1 MNRIL
6 AMALLL
12 AAGAPALADEVQLST
27 GKVLAVASVRPQGD
41 EVWLELAGGGTLAVP
56 AERVVAVREVAL
68 PDAGRTGERDAAA
81 EVPGGPPPRRV
92 ETTGS
97 GVEAL
102 IRQAAARH
110 GVDPGLVRAVIQAE
124 SAGDATAVSSRGA
137 MGLMQLMPATA
148 RARGVTDPFDPAQNI
163 DAGTAEL
170 AAWIDGYAGEI
181 ALGLAAYNAGGRA
194 VDRYDGIPPYRET
207 LDYVRRVLDLYLD
220 DPASP

>member
-1 MNRIL
+1 VNRVL
-6 AMALLL
+6 AIALVL
-12 AAGAPALADEVQLST
+12 AAGAPAFADEVHLSN
-27 GKVLAVASVRPQGD
+27 GQILAVASVRAQGD
-41 EVWLELAGGGTLAVP
+41 DVWLELDGGGTLAVP
-56 AERVVAVREVAL
+56 ADLVVEVREVAG
-68 PDAGRTGERDAAA
+68 PGAGRPVEAGAVAGAPKEA
-81 EVPGGPPPRRV
+81 PPARV
-92 ETTGS
+92 ETPGS

-102 IRQAAARH
+102 IRQAAARL
-110 GVDPGLVRAVIQAE
+110 GVDPGLVRAVILAE

-207 LDYVRRVLDLYLD
+207 LDYVRRVLDLYLE
-220 DPASP
+220 PPSSR